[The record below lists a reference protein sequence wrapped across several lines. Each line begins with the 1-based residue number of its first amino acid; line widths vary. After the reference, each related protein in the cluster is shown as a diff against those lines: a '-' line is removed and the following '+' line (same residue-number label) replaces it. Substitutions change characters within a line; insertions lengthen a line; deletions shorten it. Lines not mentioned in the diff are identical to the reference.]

1 MEHAAQ
7 APAGVAVDVEA
18 LAAGRSGSDAPA
30 APKEPTWKRFLR
42 HVGPGFMVCLAY
54 LDPGNLETDLQAGA
68 NHKYELLWVIL
79 IGLVFALIIQSLS
92 ANLGVVTGWHL
103 AELCKTEYPTWVRI
117 CLWLLAEL
125 AVIAA
130 DIPEG

>member
-1 MEHAAQ
+1 MDPAAGGVVVVHAEELARRGGSSG
-7 APAGVAVDVEA
+7 APA
-18 LAAGRSGSDAPA
+18 SN
-30 APKEPTWKRFLR
+30 
-42 HVGPGFMVCLAY
+42 M
-54 LDPGNLETDLQAGA
+54 
-68 NHKYELLWVIL
+68 LLWVIL

-92 ANLGVVTGWHL
+92 ANLGVVTGCHL

>member
-1 MEHAAQ
+1 MWDQ
-7 APAGVAVDVEA
+7 ALWFAWHTLILG
-18 LAAGRSGSDAPA
+18 
-30 APKEPTWKRFLR
+30 T
-42 HVGPGFMVCLAY
+42 
-54 LDPGNLETDLQAGA
+54 
-68 NHKYELLWVIL
+68 LLWVIL

-92 ANLGVVTGWHL
+92 ANLGVVTGCHL